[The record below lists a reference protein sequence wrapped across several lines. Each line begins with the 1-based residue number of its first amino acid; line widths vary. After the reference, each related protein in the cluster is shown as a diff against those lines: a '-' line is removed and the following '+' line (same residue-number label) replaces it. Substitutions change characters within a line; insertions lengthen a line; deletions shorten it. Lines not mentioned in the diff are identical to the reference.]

1 MTKGMSLRGS
11 IFCTNWCRSD
21 KLYFEELSLER
32 VLDIHDRENP
42 LGTVV
47 SVGGQQPQ
55 NIALSLHNSGV
66 NVLGTKATNIDIA
79 EDRYKFSKLLD
90 SIGVAQPEWKELS
103 SMAAAKEFA
112 TKVGYVRLSRVKSAY

>member
-1 MTKGMSLRGS
+1 
-11 IFCTNWCRSD
+11 
-21 KLYFEELSLER
+21 LYFEELSLER

-79 EDRYKFSKLLD
+79 EDRFKFSKLLD

-103 SMAAAKEFA
+103 SMAAAREFA
-112 TKVGYVRLSRVKSAY
+112 GKVGYVLLGW

>member
-1 MTKGMSLRGS
+1 M
-11 IFCTNWCRSD
+11 ISD

-32 VLDIHDRENP
+32 ILDIHDRENP

-55 NIALSLHNSGV
+55 NIALALHNSGV
-66 NVLGTKATNIDIA
+66 HILGTNPTNIDVA

-103 SMAAAKEFA
+103 SMTTAKEFA
-112 TKVGYVRLSRVKSAY
+112 GKVGYVKGELQ